1 MLIYKQRAWLR
12 NQVYTDLEIRLL
24 HNMTQ
29 NEAAETWVFAQF
41 DLLLSSLL
49 NGGQIIDTGETRPH
63 DLPEIL
69 RQRRYILTEA
79 GRALVAMFSVN
90 ELDSL
95 PEKPI

>member
-24 HNMTQ
+24 RKMA
-29 NEAAETWVFAQF
+29 EKEVSETWVFAQF

-79 GRALVAMFSVN
+79 GRARVAMFSVN
-90 ELDSL
+90 EANSL